1 MSTAATIRT
10 APALTGETPVRSLRD
25 TRWAA
30 SAGWRRKRGISAP
43 QPRLDRGLVVGGALV
58 AGHVADH
65 RLPRRVGL
73 VGRLALARL
82 AGRGGVGIRVV
93 VPVVGLRLRTAAV
106 GGRRRGSALVV
117 RARRGQHDDEPLPGP
132 VRVALA
138 EEAGHVAE
146 PPRGVVARGL
156 GG

>member
-1 MSTAATIRT
+1 MSRAATIRT
-10 APALTGETPVRSLRD
+10 APALTGETPVRSLRGI
-25 TRWAA
+25 RWAS
-30 SAGWRRKRGISAP
+30 SADWRRNSGISAP

-93 VPVVGLRLRTAAV
+93 VQVVGLRLRTAAV
-106 GGRRRGSALVV
+106 GGRRGGTALVV
-117 RARRGQHDDEPLPGP
+117 GPGRRDHDDGPLPGP
-132 VRVALA
+132 VGVALA
-138 EEAGHVAE
+138 AEAGHVAE
-146 PPRGVVARGL
+146 PQRGVVAR
-156 GG
+156 